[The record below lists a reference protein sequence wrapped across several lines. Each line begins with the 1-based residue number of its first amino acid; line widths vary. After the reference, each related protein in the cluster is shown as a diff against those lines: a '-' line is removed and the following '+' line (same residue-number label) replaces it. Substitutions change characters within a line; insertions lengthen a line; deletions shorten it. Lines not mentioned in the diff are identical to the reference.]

1 MNFKELKEKILAN
14 DEIYKNDIKVR
25 PYLPFVQKQ
34 LMIEDLI
41 DSCIDENVRNLKKIN
56 YAYKQLNTDMQILLN
71 YADIELDS
79 EINITEQ
86 YDFLKEHGIFNYI
99 IEQMNSNEYVELF
112 DLIDKEFNQVLK
124 IDNSVENI
132 LSNLTLSISKFLNDI
147 LLKIPDEKGLKK
159 IVSEIKKFNPES
171 VSKVKELMEFVKG
184 SN

>member
-1 MNFKELKEKILAN
+1 
-14 DEIYKNDIKVR
+14 
-25 PYLPFVQKQ
+25 
-34 LMIEDLI
+34 
-41 DSCIDENVRNLKKIN
+41 
-56 YAYKQLNTDMQILLN
+56 
-71 YADIELDS
+71 
-79 EINITEQ
+79 
-86 YDFLKEHGIFNYI
+86 
-99 IEQMNSNEYVELF
+99 MNSYEYIELF
-112 DLIDKEFNQVLK
+112 DLIDKEFHQVLN